1 MENRF
6 PLPGGTGP
14 PPLLKTLS
22 ALEIAPAGVLNCLMI
37 RALLFAAAC
46 ALVPAVQA
54 QSMGQLSAYD
64 ALKIVGA
71 EKGDAALGN
80 IVEIRGVDATP
91 QPLRWTL
98 SFQDDTA
105 RGGIREYVVAAKGI
119 IAERTPLRP
128 ATGDGGVMAAA
139 GLQLN
144 STGAFD
150 AANREATAKRLGFST
165 LNYRLENKNGTPVW
179 LVELYD
185 IGGSN
190 VGRVEFSAK
199 DGTMVSPFK
208 TFVASSDEPAPG
220 PAPTAA
226 ATPDTRPVGERW
238 VEGGG
243 LVGHMER
250 WSTRT
255 WEATTNT
262 ATRVGG
268 NLGDTAERVG
278 DSIGAFFTGR
288 PPQAT
293 PAPGN

>member
-1 MENRF
+1 
-6 PLPGGTGP
+6 
-14 PPLLKTLS
+14 
-22 ALEIAPAGVLNCLMI
+22 MI
-37 RALLFAAAC
+37 RVLLFLAAC
-46 ALVPAVQA
+46 GLAPAVQA
-54 QSMGQLSAYD
+54 QALGQLSAYD
-64 ALKIVGA
+64 ALKIVGS
-71 EKGDAALGN
+71 EKGDAILGN
-80 IVEIRGVDATP
+80 IVEIRGVDAAP

-98 SFQDDTA
+98 SFRDEAA

-128 ATGDGGVMAAA
+128 ATGDGGVMAAS

-150 AANREATAKRLGFST
+150 AANREATDKQLGFST

-179 LVELYD
+179 FVELYD

-190 VGRVEFSAK
+190 VGSVEFSAT
-199 DGTMVSPFK
+199 DGTMVTPFK
-208 TFVASSDEPAPG
+208 TLAASSAGPAPG
-220 PAPTAA
+220 PAATAA
-226 ATPDTRPVGERW
+226 ATPDLRPVGERW

-255 WEATTNT
+255 WAATTNT
-262 ATRVGG
+262 ATRVGD
-268 NLGDTAERVG
+268 NIGDTAERVG

-288 PPQAT
+288 PPREAA
-293 PAPGN
+293 PEPGN

>member
-1 MENRF
+1 
-6 PLPGGTGP
+6 
-14 PPLLKTLS
+14 
-22 ALEIAPAGVLNCLMI
+22 MI
-37 RALLFAAAC
+37 RALLLLAAC
-46 ALVPAVQA
+46 GLVPAVHAQA
-54 QSMGQLSAYD
+54 LGQLSAYD

-71 EKGDAALGN
+71 EKGDAVLAN

-98 SFQDDTA
+98 SFQDDSA

-128 ATGDGGVMAAA
+128 ATGSGGVMAAT

-185 IGGSN
+185 VDGSG
-190 VGRVEFSAK
+190 VGSVEISAK
-199 DGTMVSPFK
+199 DGTLVSPFK
-208 TFVASSDEPAPG
+208 TLAAPSG
-220 PAPTAA
+220 ETVPNTAA
-226 ATPDTRPVGERW
+226 TATATPDTRPVGERW

-262 ATRVGG
+262 ATRVGD
-268 NLGDTAERVG
+268 NIGDTAVRVG

-288 PPQAT
+288 PAQAT

>member
-1 MENRF
+1 
-6 PLPGGTGP
+6 
-14 PPLLKTLS
+14 
-22 ALEIAPAGVLNCLMI
+22 MI
-37 RALLFAAAC
+37 RALIFVAAC
-46 ALVPAVQA
+46 VLSPAVQA
-54 QSMGQLSAYD
+54 QALGQLSAYD
-64 ALKIVGA
+64 ALKIVA
-71 EKGDAALGN
+71 SEKGDAILGS
-80 IVEIRGVDATP
+80 IVEIRGVDAAP

-98 SFQDDTA
+98 SFKDDAA

-128 ATGDGGVMAAA
+128 ATGDGGAMAAA

-150 AANREATAKRLGFST
+150 AANREATLRKLGFST

-190 VGRVEFSAK
+190 VGSVEFSAK
-199 DGTMVSPFK
+199 DGTLVSPFRAL
-208 TFVASSDEPAPG
+208 VAPAAG
-220 PAPTAA
+220 PDPVTAA
-226 ATPDTRPVGERW
+226 APEATPDTRPVGERW

-255 WEATTNT
+255 WKATTNT
-262 ATRVGG
+262 ATRVGD
-268 NLGDTAERVG
+268 NIEDTAVRVG

-293 PAPGN
+293 PEPGN